1 MTLEE
6 QQDTRN
12 VGNQGTR
19 YVVDPFSSIF
29 SFLCSILSTIGR
41 LFILFRFAIALSS
54 SEYGFL
60 LPLWYLQDF
69 LKLLLDI

>member
-6 QQDTRN
+6 QDIRV

-19 YVVDPFSSIF
+19 YVVDPFRSNF
-29 SFLCSILSTIGR
+29 SFLCSVLSTIGR
-41 LFILFRFAIALSS
+41 LFVLFRFSMALFS